1 VPTGVE
7 KGTAVEGNP
16 MRRSRRAAV
25 VVCLGLVPL
34 LTAAPGPGTAPA
46 QARPTAQRSLLHP
59 AGGVPRA
66 TITRTRHGIPHIV
79 ARDYESLGFGEGYAT
94 AETSICNLADTLLT
108 ARGQR
113 SRYLGPRKRYDD
125 QVTLNATNLQ
135 TDTLFTDI
143 HNRHVVERL
152 LADPKRGPGKQ
163 TRALVR
169 GFAAGAN
176 TYLRHVGGARGVAD
190 PACHGKSWV
199 KPNARPIDIWYA
211 IYAANLLASTGVF
224 VPQITD
230 AAPPAAT
237 DPTDGLPGAPSA
249 PAFAKPPT
257 RLPSKK
263 ALLSRLG
270 KDPEA
275 PFGSNA
281 TAVGSDVTT
290 TGRGMVLGNPHF
302 PWRGRYRFTQFQL
315 TIPGHYDVAGAGLI
329 GSPVVNIGWNHDVAW
344 SHTVSTAYRFTPYEY
359 KLVPGSGTTYLTE
372 NGPTELDRRTVKVVV
387 KGKGG
392 RHTVTR
398 HLYRTHEGYVLDAPD
413 VLMPW
418 SHTSFFAIR
427 DANAEQLRTLDTFHD
442 MAKAHD
448 VRSLL
453 RAQDRGAGMPW
464 VNTMAADREGNVL
477 YADHSVVP
485 NVPDDL
491 VQQCLTPTGVALEAA
506 AGLPALDGTRARSS
520 CAWRTDP
527 DAERPGIFG
536 PKNLPTE
543 VRKDWVMNANDSY
556 WLPNP
561 KQPLEGYNSI
571 IGCERCVRS
580 LRTRMVD
587 HYVLDRL
594 AGIDGLAK
602 HHKVSQRT
610 LMATEHENRVYGA
623 ELARQNGA
631 LDTVCQAANGG
642 PACDVLAK
650 WDGRSDIDSVGTHIF
665 QEFWKR
671 AQDVPGLWLTPFDAN
686 DPVNT
691 PRDLNAANPAVIKA
705 MRDALD
711 YLQAKHVPYDA
722 PWGSLQVAGDDG
734 APAIPI
740 GGGEGFAGNANAV
753 SSRNP
758 AANLGYL
765 YPVSYGSSH
774 IQAVA
779 FLDHG
784 RLRAE
789 TILTYSQS
797 MDPTRPTSSDQTRL
811 FSQERWVHF
820 PWTRAQIRRDAV
832 RTYTVSPR

>member
-1 VPTGVE
+1 
-7 KGTAVEGNP
+7 
-16 MRRSRRAAV
+16 MRLSRRTAAV
-25 VVCLGLVPL
+25 VACLAVVP
-34 LTAAPGPGTAPA
+34 AFAVGPGLTGLSGQAA
-46 QARPTAQRSLLHP
+46 AARPAAKRSLLHP
-59 AGGVPRA
+59 VGGVPRA

-94 AETSICNLADTLLT
+94 SETSICNLADTLLT

-113 SRYLGPRKRYDD
+113 SRFLGPDRRYDD
-125 QVTLNATNLQ
+125 QVTLDATNLQ

-143 HNRHVVERL
+143 HNRRVVERL
-152 LADPKRGPGKQ
+152 LADPVRGPGRQ

-176 TYLRHVGGARGVAD
+176 AYIRHVGGARGVRD
-190 PACHGKSWV
+190 PACRGKAWV
-199 KPNARPIDIWYA
+199 RPNATPLDIWYA

-224 VPQITD
+224 VPQIAD

-237 DPTDGLPGAPSA
+237 DPADGLPGVPVSA
-249 PAFAKPPT
+249 SFATPPPE
-257 RLPSKK
+257 LPSKRS
-263 ALLSRLG
+263 LLTGLG
-270 KDPEA
+270 RDPDA

-302 PWRGRYRFTQFQL
+302 PWRGRYRFTEFQL

-329 GSPVVNIGWNHDVAW
+329 GSPVVNIGWNNNVAW

-372 NGPTELDRRTVKVVV
+372 GGTKQLTRRTVKVRVL
-387 KGKGG
+387 GRDGA

-398 HLYRTHEGYVLDAPD
+398 HVYRTHEGYVMDAPD

-418 SHTSFFAIR
+418 SHTSFFALR
-427 DANAEQLRTLDTFHD
+427 DANAEQLRTLDTFHA
-442 MAKAHD
+442 MAKAHS

-464 VNTMAADREGNVL
+464 VNTIAADRRGDVL

-491 VQQCLTPTGVALEAA
+491 VQQCLTPTGAALEAA
-506 AGLPALDGTRARSS
+506 AGLPVLDGTRARGA

-536 PKNLPTE
+536 PSHLPME
-543 VRKDWVMNANDSY
+543 VRRDWVMNSNDSY

-561 KQPLEGYNSI
+561 KQPLEGYAGI
-571 IGCERCVRS
+571 IGCERCERS

-594 AGIDGLAK
+594 AGIDGLAPG
-602 HHKVSQRT
+602 HRVSQRT
-610 LMATEHENRVYGA
+610 LMATEHENRVFGA

-631 LDTVCQAANGG
+631 LDTVCRAANGG
-642 PACDVLAK
+642 SACDVLAA
-650 WDGRSDIDSVGTHIF
+650 WDGHSDIDSVGTHIF

-671 AQDVPGLWLTPFDAN
+671 AQTAQGLWLTPFDPK
-686 DPVNT
+686 DPVGT
-691 PRDLNAANPAVIKA
+691 PRDLNPASPQVVQA
-705 MRDALD
+705 MRDALA
-711 YLQAKHVPYDA
+711 YLQSKHVPYDA

-753 SSRNP
+753 STRTP
-758 AANLGYL
+758 AANLDHL

-779 FLDHG
+779 FEDGG
-784 RLRAE
+784 RLDAR
-789 TILTYSQS
+789 TILTYGES
-797 MDPTRPTSSDQTRL
+797 MNPRSPYSSDQTRL
-811 FSQERWVHF
+811 FSRERWVHF

-832 RTYTVSPR
+832 RTYTVTGND